1 MLTLALET
9 STATFAA
16 ALAVDGQTGAET
28 GTETGTET
36 GVLASR
42 ALVGVPP
49 AQRDLPALVGGLLAD
64 AGRSFADVSRI
75 AVDVG
80 PGNLTAV
87 RTGVAYGNGLA
98 FALGAGVATANS
110 LELMAA
116 QAGPAVPVLCLR
128 NAGAGRAYAG
138 WFAAGTA
145 TYRHGPLAE
154 VLRLVTGP
162 EVVVAGDFRADVT
175 DLLPGALPGV
185 LVTDSGIAGP
195 DVRVLRWVTAGRP
208 TVDPT
213 RERAATPLT
222 EQSPLFGGT
231 DD

>member
-16 ALAVDGQTGAET
+16 ALATADE
-28 GTETGTET
+28 
-36 GVLASR
+36 VLATR
-42 ALVGVPP
+42 TLAGVPP
-49 AQRDLPALVGGLLAD
+49 AKRDLPALVSALQGD

-116 QAGPAVPVLCLR
+116 QAGPTVPVLCLR
-128 NAGAGRAYAG
+128 TAGAGRAYAG
-138 WFAAGTA
+138 WFAGGDA

-154 VLRLVTGP
+154 VVRAVRGP
-162 EVVVAGDFRADVT
+162 EVAVAGDFRAEVA
-175 DLLPGALPGV
+175 DLLPGV
-185 LVTDSGIAGP
+185 LVKDSGIAGP

>member
-16 ALAVDGQTGAET
+16 ALATADD
-28 GTETGTET
+28 
-36 GVLASR
+36 VLASH
-42 ALVGVPP
+42 AQAGVP
-49 AQRDLPALVGGLLAD
+49 AAERDLPGLVSGLLAD

-116 QAGPAVPVLCLR
+116 QAGSSVPVLCLR

-138 WFAAGTA
+138 WFAAAG

-154 VLRLVTGP
+154 VVRMVSGP
-162 EVVVAGDFRADVT
+162 EVVVAGDFRAEVA
-175 DLLPGALPGV
+175 DLLPGV
-185 LVTDSGIAGP
+185 LVKDSGITGP
-195 DVRVLRWVTAGRP
+195 DVRVLRWVTTGRP
-208 TVDPT
+208 TIDPT
-213 RERAATPLT
+213 RERPATPLT

>member
-16 ALAVDGQTGAET
+16 ALATADA
-28 GTETGTET
+28 
-36 GVLASR
+36 VLACR
-42 ALVGVPP
+42 ALAGVPP
-49 AQRDLPALVGGLLAD
+49 AQRDLPALVSGLLAET
-64 AGRSFADVSRI
+64 GRSFADVARI

-80 PGNLTAV
+80 PGNLIAV

-98 FALGAGVATANS
+98 FALGAGVAAANS

-138 WFAAGTA
+138 WFAAGA
-145 TYRHGPLAE
+145 ETYRHGPLAE
-154 VLRLVTGP
+154 VVRLVNGP
-162 EVVVAGDFRADVT
+162 EAVVAGDFRADVA
-175 DLLPGALPGV
+175 DLLPGV
-185 LVTDSGIAGP
+185 LVKDSGIAGP

-213 RERAATPLT
+213 RERPATPLT
-222 EQSPLFGGT
+222 EQSPVFGGT

>member
-16 ALAVDGQTGAET
+16 ALATADEVLGA
-28 GTETGTET
+28 
-36 GVLASR
+36 R
-42 ALVGVPP
+42 ALAGVPP
-49 AQRDLPALVGGLLAD
+49 AQRDLPALVGALLAE
-64 AGRSFADVSRI
+64 AGRSFADIGRV

-138 WFAAGTA
+138 WFAGGAG

-154 VLRLVTGP
+154 VVRAVSGP
-162 EVVVAGDFRADVT
+162 EVVVAGDFRAEVA
-175 DLLPGALPGV
+175 DLLPGV
-185 LVTDSGIAGP
+185 LVKDSGIAGP
-195 DVRVLRWVTAGRP
+195 DVRVLRWVTAGRS

-213 RERAATPLT
+213 REQAATPLT

>member
-16 ALAVDGQTGAET
+16 ALGTAAE
-28 GTETGTET
+28 
-36 GVLASR
+36 VLATR
-42 ALVGVPP
+42 VLAGLPP
-49 AQRDLPALVGGLLAD
+49 AERDLPGLVAALLAD
-64 AGRSFADVSRI
+64 AGRSFGDVSRI

-80 PGNLTAV
+80 PGNLSAV

-116 QAGPAVPVLCLR
+116 QAGPTVPVLCLR

-138 WFAAGTA
+138 WFAGGVA

-154 VLRLVTGP
+154 VAQAVSGP
-162 EVVVAGDFRADVT
+162 EVVVAGDFRTEVAD
-175 DLLPGALPGV
+175 LLPGV
-185 LVTDSGIAGP
+185 LVKDSGIAGP

-213 RERAATPLT
+213 RDRAATPLT

>member
-16 ALAVDGQTGAET
+16 ALATADE
-28 GTETGTET
+28 
-36 GVLASR
+36 VLASR
-42 ALVGVPP
+42 ALAGVPP
-49 AQRDLPALVGGLLAD
+49 AERDLPALVGALLAD

-116 QAGPAVPVLCLR
+116 QAGPTVPVLCLR
-128 NAGAGRAYAG
+128 TAGAGRAYAG
-138 WFAAGTA
+138 WFAGGDA

-154 VLRLVTGP
+154 VVRAVRGP
-162 EVVVAGDFRADVT
+162 EVVVAGDFRAEVA
-175 DLLPGALPGV
+175 DLLPGV
-185 LVTDSGIAGP
+185 LVKDSGIAGP

>member
-16 ALAVDGQTGAET
+16 ALATAEEVVAT
-28 GTETGTET
+28 RE
-36 GVLASR
+36 LA
-42 ALVGVPP
+42 GVPP
-49 AQRDLPALVGGLLAD
+49 AQRDLPALVAGLLAE
-64 AGRSFADVSRI
+64 AGRSFADVTRV

-116 QAGPAVPVLCLR
+116 QAGPGVPVLCLR

-138 WFAAGTA
+138 WFAGGTA
-145 TYRHGPLAE
+145 RYGHGPLAE
-154 VLRLVTGP
+154 VVRAATGP
-162 EVVVAGDFRADVT
+162 EVVVAGDFRAEVA
-175 DLLPGALPGV
+175 DLLPGV
-185 LVTDSGIAGP
+185 LVKDSGIAGP
-195 DVRVLRWVTAGRP
+195 DVRVLRWVTTGRP
-208 TVDPT
+208 TLDPT
-213 RERAATPLT
+213 RERAASPLT
-222 EQSPLFGGT
+222 EAAPLFGGT

>member
-16 ALAVDGQTGAET
+16 ALATADE
-28 GTETGTET
+28 
-36 GVLASR
+36 VLATR
-42 ALVGVPP
+42 APAGVPP
-49 AQRDLPALVGGLLAD
+49 AERDLPALVSGLLAD

-87 RTGVAYGNGLA
+87 RIGVAYGNGLA

-138 WFAAGTA
+138 WFAGGAA
-145 TYRHGPLAE
+145 TYRHGPLAA
-154 VLRLVTGP
+154 VVRAVSGP
-162 EVVVAGDFRADVT
+162 EVVVAGDFRAEVAE
-175 DLLPGALPGV
+175 LLPGV
-185 LVTDSGIAGP
+185 LVKDSGIAGP

>member
-1 MLTLALET
+1 MLALALET

-16 ALAVDGQTGAET
+16 ALATDDD
-28 GTETGTET
+28 
-36 GVLASR
+36 VLATR

-49 AQRDLPALVGGLLAD
+49 AQRDLPALVDGLLAD
-64 AGRSFADVSRI
+64 AGRSFPDVTRI

-116 QAGPAVPVLCLR
+116 QAGPAAPVLCLR
-128 NAGAGRAYAG
+128 NSGAGRAYAG
-138 WFAAGTA
+138 WFAAGAA

-154 VLRLVTGP
+154 VVRLVSGP
-162 EVVVAGDFRADVT
+162 EAVVAGDFRAEVA
-175 DLLPGALPGV
+175 DLLPGV
-185 LVTDSGIAGP
+185 LVKDSGIAGP

-208 TVDPT
+208 IVDPT

>member
-16 ALAVDGQTGAET
+16 ALATADE
-28 GTETGTET
+28 
-36 GVLASR
+36 VLATR
-42 ALVGVPP
+42 AQAGVPP
-49 AQRDLPALVGGLLAD
+49 AERDLPGLVSGLLAD

-116 QAGPAVPVLCLR
+116 QAGSSAAGPVPAQRRRRPGVRGLVRRRAGDVPAR
-128 NAGAGRAYAG
+128 AAGRGGADG
-138 WFAAGTA
+138 
-145 TYRHGPLAE
+145 E
-154 VLRLVTGP
+154 
-162 EVVVAGDFRADVT
+162 RARGGRRRG
-175 DLLPGALPGV
+175 LPGRGRRRCCPACWSRTPGSPV
-185 LVTDSGIAGP
+185 RTYACCAG
-195 DVRVLRWVTAGRP
+195 
-208 TVDPT
+208 
-213 RERAATPLT
+213 
-222 EQSPLFGGT
+222 
-231 DD
+231 

>member
-16 ALAVDGQTGAET
+16 ALATADD
-28 GTETGTET
+28 
-36 GVLASR
+36 VLATR
-42 ALVGVPP
+42 AAAGVPP
-49 AQRDLPALVGGLLAD
+49 AERDLPALVSGLLAD
-64 AGRSFADVSRI
+64 AGRSFADVWRI

-138 WFAAGTA
+138 WFADGVA
-145 TYRHGPLAE
+145 TYRYGPLAG
-154 VLRLVTGP
+154 VVRMASGP
-162 EVVVAGDFRADVT
+162 EVVVAGDFRAEVA
-175 DLLPGALPGV
+175 DLLPGV
-185 LVTDSGIAGP
+185 LVKDSGIAAP
-195 DVRVLRWVTAGRP
+195 DVRVLRRVTAGRP

-213 RERAATPLT
+213 REQAATPLT

>member
-16 ALAVDGQTGAET
+16 ALATDGTDGTDGTDRANGTDGA
-28 GTETGTET
+28 
-36 GVLASR
+36 VLASR
-42 ALVGVPP
+42 DLPGVPP
-49 AQRDLPALVGGLLAD
+49 ARRDLPALVSGLLAD

-98 FALGAGVATANS
+98 FALGAGVATADS

-116 QAGPAVPVLCLR
+116 QAGPGVPVLALR

-138 WFAAGTA
+138 WFAGGRAR
-145 TYRHGPLAE
+145 YRHGPLAE
-154 VLRLVTGP
+154 VVRQVTGP
-162 EVVVAGDFRADVT
+162 EVVVAGDFRAEVA
-175 DLLPGALPGV
+175 DLLPGV
-185 LVTDSGIAGP
+185 VVKDSGIAGP

-208 TVDPT
+208 TLDPT

-222 EQSPLFGGT
+222 EQSPLFGGSGE
-231 DD
+231 